1 MPSKTMPSPTSS
13 ITITKPTADTIVGVE
28 FVPPSDESVDGVV
41 INAVWDKGLLA
52 AAHVRPGDVLHTINA
67 TPVTSEVV
75 AAAALK
81 SCVGD
86 IDLVVTMGAQQTGL
100 DEDERALDV
109 PASPSGSPVRQSSWI
124 LGRLPSARWRSK
136 SDTLLGST

>member
-1 MPSKTMPSPTSS
+1 MGSS
-13 ITITKPTADTIVGVE
+13 AIPLLSVIDSGIVGDVSKASE
-28 FVPPSDESVDGVV
+28 DESVDGVG

-52 AAHVRPGDVLHTINA
+52 AAHVRPGDLLHSINA